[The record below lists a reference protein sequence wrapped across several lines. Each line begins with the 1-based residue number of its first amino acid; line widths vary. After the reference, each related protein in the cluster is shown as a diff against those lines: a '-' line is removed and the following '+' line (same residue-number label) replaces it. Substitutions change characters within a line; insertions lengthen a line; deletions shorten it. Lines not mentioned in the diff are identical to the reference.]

1 MNRRGLV
8 QSTQVKNAEERP
20 TKFATKLI
28 LSIQNLLL
36 AFVRAEMATDDYHGN
51 DTGNSP
57 RIKIYKAK
65 NTNCESEARL

>member
-1 MNRRGLV
+1 M
-8 QSTQVKNAEERP
+8 KNAEERP

-51 DTGNSP
+51 DTVMMMM
-57 RIKIYKAK
+57 A
-65 NTNCESEARL
+65 TMMRLRMMM